1 MIYDELEQRI
11 YEPLKAKRAATEG
24 SAEHRLAV
32 REPAGLHSTYEMAGP
47 IMEDLDPLEWGALS
61 RIPPWLIQKERVL
74 PLQRPRRRTSE

>member
-47 IMEDLDPLEWGALS
+47 IMEDLDPWEWGATNPDVPDPEGL
-61 RIPPWLIQKERVL
+61 VL
-74 PLQRPRRRTSE
+74 LLQSPRRRR

>member
-47 IMEDLDPLEWGALS
+47 IMEDLDPLEWGAMCPN
-61 RIPPWLIQKERVL
+61 PPVPDPEGKVL
-74 PLQRPRRRTSE
+74 PLQSPRRRR